1 MDTNNLKLLRN
12 EKQFRQEDI
21 AEKLSIARQT
31 YSSWETGERT
41 PDIESLIKL
50 ADLYNVSLD
59 FLVGRTSIRYNYKTD
74 ENLEKYINYC
84 VSGYYRYLY
93 KKIE

>member
-1 MDTNNLKLLRN
+1 MNTGNLKLLRTEN
-12 EKQFRQEDI
+12 KLRQEDI

-41 PDIESLIKL
+41 PDIENLIKL
-50 ADLYNVSLD
+50 ADFYNVSLD
-59 FLVGRTSIRYNYKTD
+59 FLVGRTNIRYNYKSD

-84 VSGYYRYLY
+84 VTGYYRYLY
-93 KKIE
+93 KK